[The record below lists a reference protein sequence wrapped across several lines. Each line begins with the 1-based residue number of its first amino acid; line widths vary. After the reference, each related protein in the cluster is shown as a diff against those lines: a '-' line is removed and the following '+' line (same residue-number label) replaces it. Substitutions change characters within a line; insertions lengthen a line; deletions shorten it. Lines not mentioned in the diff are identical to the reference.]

1 LFSKYPLKK
10 PLKENAVKATRKQV
24 KLCSDVPSMRYL
36 CPEPMP
42 IEKKPSIP
50 TFDFSP
56 VFKGVQPVVT

>member
-1 LFSKYPLKK
+1 
-10 PLKENAVKATRKQV
+10 
-24 KLCSDVPSMRYL
+24 MRYL

-56 VFKGVQPVVT
+56 VFKGAQPVVTQGTAMLE